1 MNALS
6 IIIGKNIRVRR
17 TALGINQEKLAL
29 LAEIDRS
36 YMGRIERGE
45 VNMTLEKLYRLSLI
59 LECEAADLLPSN
71 QQYFT
76 TLTTEK
82 AA

>member
-1 MNALS
+1 
-6 IIIGKNIRVRR
+6 
-17 TALGINQEKLAL
+17 
-29 LAEIDRS
+29 
-36 YMGRIERGE
+36 
-45 VNMTLEKLYRLSLI
+45 MTLEKLYRLSLI